1 MAWDWGRG
9 ALWVGAEMA
18 SGVGGYEGCFDT
30 WGTGLGYDVD
40 SVTRVERPMFWSAAV
55 VSDVWF

>member
-30 WGTGLGYDVD
+30 
-40 SVTRVERPMFWSAAV
+40 
-55 VSDVWF
+55 